1 MEFFY
6 TRIEVTRDNKMVSSF
21 VIQKH
26 SVPWVNPSSECD
38 WNHCRR
44 CHLRQSAIYRFKW
57 RCLSGPSFCTTW
69 DSRGCGCTPTTSRR
83 RRIRWWMFCSQ
94 ATLPL
99 WRRCSRVYP
108 LPSGMPGDRTHRN
121 KSTEVNKPR
130 VNFLVR
136 KELQQPILL
145 AKTQCNC

>member
-6 TRIEVTRDNKMVSSF
+6 TQIEVARDNKMVSSF

-26 SVPWVNPSSECD
+26 SLPWANLSSA
-38 WNHCRR
+38 WYWSHYRR
-44 CHLRQSAIYRFKW
+44 CHPRQSAIYRCKW
-57 RCLSGPSFCTTW
+57 RCLSGPSSHTTW
-69 DSRGCGCTPTTSRR
+69 DSRGCGCTPTTSRL
-83 RRIRWWMFCSQ
+83 RIRWWRFCSQ
-94 ATLPL
+94 AALLL

-108 LPSGMPGDRTHRN
+108 LPSGMPGNRTHRN

-130 VNFLVR
+130 VHFLVR